1 MENDNEYKE
10 KKAIQK
16 IEELDGRKINMSRE
30 IRHFIYFQNPFARER
45 YALYM
50 QRAGFKILCRNRCT
64 ESAFLLVLAK
74 DEYPHNIIKDSMFVR
89 EKALEYDGQYD
100 GWEADT
106 AAETIN

>member
-50 QRAGFKILCRNRCT
+50 QRA
-64 ESAFLLVLAK
+64 
-74 DEYPHNIIKDSMFVR
+74 
-89 EKALEYDGQYD
+89 
-100 GWEADT
+100 
-106 AAETIN
+106 